1 MDEGQ
6 AEDTVLQHARQNSI
20 RSMTPQDI
28 LPSTVRKKKDP
39 SSACHGRDYD
49 YNLFAHRSFFLM
61 LFVIDLNTTVV
72 KHESTSSTVTN
83 TIWLSCLIAQHIP
96 SDIQ

>member
-28 LPSTVRKKKDP
+28 LPSTVRRKIQVQHAMAMITTTTCLHIAV
-39 SSACHGRDYD
+39 SS
-49 YNLFAHRSFFLM
+49 
-61 LFVIDLNTTVV
+61 
-72 KHESTSSTVTN
+72 
-83 TIWLSCLIAQHIP
+83 
-96 SDIQ
+96 